1 MHSSRALVYR
11 LGSSVSHLRCHSLQL
26 LGHAKHTSAFLPPAT
41 AQTHRTTTPHK
52 LCAASV
58 RSFLDNNNSHKRRIQ
73 PTSAQNALG
82 ESAIRMKRKE
92 GPRPSQFVT
101 SQMPLTTYTSHYATP
116 ACSFLHCAHSH
127 NSHPCSAYC
136 FRLPLLK
143 RLGQHQFTNCSL
155 PQSAASWLRI
165 NNSHLCCHSM
175 QLLFLDI
182 QNSRLRCFRLS
193 LLKRIGQQQYCK
205 LRICCLSL
213 QPLGERQL
221 TSTLLQP
228 ISSQTPWT
236 TAIRIHESEWDL
248 GLRNLSLL
256 KCP

>member
-58 RSFLDNNNSHKRRIQ
+58 RSFLDNNNSHKRCIQ
-73 PTSAQNALG
+73 PTSSQNALG

-127 NSHPCSAYC
+127 NSHPCC
-136 FRLPLLK
+136 CLLLPPTTSETPWATSIHKLL
-143 RLGQHQFTNCSL
+143 
-155 PQSAASWLRI
+155 AASVCSFLATYQ
-165 NNSHLCCHSM
+165 
-175 QLLFLDI
+175 QLTPVLSQYAASFL
-182 QNSRLRCFRLS
+182 
-193 LLKRIGQQQYCK
+193 GH
-205 LRICCLSL
+205 
-213 QPLGERQL
+213 PEL
-221 TSTLLQP
+221 TSTLLP
-228 ISSQTPWT
+228 PVTSQTYRTATILQT
-236 TAIRIHESEWDL
+236 TYMLPQFAASWRATADINAASAYIFPNALDNRDWHS
-248 GLRNLSLL
+248 
-256 KCP
+256 

>member
-1 MHSSRALVYR
+1 
-11 LGSSVSHLRCHSLQL
+11 
-26 LGHAKHTSAFLPPAT
+26 
-41 AQTHRTTTPHK
+41 
-52 LCAASV
+52 
-58 RSFLDNNNSHKRRIQ
+58 
-73 PTSAQNALG
+73 
-82 ESAIRMKRKE
+82 MKRKE

-127 NSHPCSAYC
+127 NSHPCC
-136 FRLPLLK
+136 CLLLPP
-143 RLGQHQFTNCSL
+143 T
-155 PQSAASWLRI
+155 ASWLRI

-175 QLLFLDI
+175 QFLFLDI

-193 LLKRIGQQQYCK
+193 LLKRIGQQQYCE

-236 TAIRIHESEWDL
+236 TAIGIPESEWDL

-256 KCP
+256 TCPWRSTIGTALPQPTASCAATTHIRAVSTSETPWTTPIHKICATSVYRLLASNN